1 MKTVFALAA
10 IAVSGS
16 VASAAVVT
24 QWNFNSVI
32 SDGSAATGTTLP
44 FVGSGTASLV
54 GGVTSPSFNA
64 AGTGTTAPLN
74 SSDPNNTD
82 DSGWQTTN
90 YPAQGTGNKTA
101 GVQFAVN
108 TTNYDDI
115 SVTFDVRH
123 SNTSSSVLRLQYT
136 IDGTSFIDADQ
147 YVITPTATSGD
158 SWYNRSADLS
168 AITGVDNNPNFA
180 IRIVTEFVPG
190 TGGYLATR
198 SNTPTATTYAG
209 TGTLRWDMVTING
222 TLIPTPGAIALAG
235 IGGLMIARRRR
246 A

>member
-10 IAVSGS
+10 FAVCGS

-24 QWNFNSVI
+24 QWNFNSATN
-32 SDGSAATGTTLP
+32 DANTATGTTLP

-54 GGVTSPSFNA
+54 GGVTSPGFNA

-90 YPAQGTGNKTA
+90 YPVQGAGNKSA
-101 GVQFAVN
+101 GVQFAVD
-108 TTNYDDI
+108 TTNYEDI
-115 SVTFDVRH
+115 IITFDVRH
-123 SNTSSSVLRLQYT
+123 SNTSANTLRLQYST
-136 IDGTSFIDADQ
+136 DGGLNFTDANQ
-147 YVITPTATSGD
+147 FTFTPAPTGTGD

-168 AITGVDNNPNFA
+168 AIAGVENNANFVF
-180 IRIVTEFVPG
+180 RVVTEFAPG
-190 TGGYLATR
+190 SSGYLAAR
-198 SNTPTATTYAG
+198 STSNYGASS
-209 TGTLRWDMVTING
+209 TLRWDMVTING

-235 IGGLMIARRRR
+235 IGGLMVARRRR